1 MAFRRGRPTDRM
13 TDRALV
19 VGGTRFI
26 GRHTV
31 SELLGAGYE
40 VTILNRGTHPNPFDA
55 DDRVAHV
62 EGDRTNDPDLRRAA
76 LKVTPDI
83 VIDCVAY
90 RPRDVHTAVDVF
102 ADVDA
107 YVYVSS
113 GSAYGAERVP
123 KREGETPLHPCSVEA
138 ATDDTDAS
146 YGPRKAE
153 GDRAVFAAADRGVNA
168 MSVRP
173 TVVYGP
179 HDYTG
184 RFDYWIDRVDTH
196 DRVVVPGEGASLWQ
210 LAYVGDVARALRI
223 VAERGSPGEAYNVGD
238 GHAPILREWVES
250 VAEACDT
257 DVDPVFASERELGAV
272 GLSADAFPLYR
283 DYPHLL
289 DTTKLR
295 GLGWESTPRDRAL
308 AETVAEHRASERTGR
323 ENGPD
328 RDAEERL
335 VDVLDTVE

>member
-1 MAFRRGRPTDRM
+1 M
-13 TDRALV
+13 TDHALV
-19 VGGTRFI
+19 IGGTRFI

-31 SELLGAGYE
+31 SELLSAGYE
-40 VTILNRGTHPNPFDA
+40 VTIFNRGTHADPFEDEG
-55 DDRVAHV
+55 RVAHI
-62 EGDRTNDPDLRRAA
+62 EGDRTNDSDLRRAGLDIA
-76 LKVTPDI
+76 PDV

-90 RPRDVHTAVDVF
+90 KPRDVHTAVDVF

-113 GSAYGAERVP
+113 GSAYEADRVP
-123 KREGETPLHPCSVEA
+123 KREGETPLHSCSVEE

-153 GDRAVFAAADRGVNA
+153 GDRAVFSAADRGVNA

-179 HDYTG
+179 HDYTE

-196 DRVVVPGEGASLWQ
+196 DRVVVPGEGSSLWQ

-223 VAERGSPGEAYNVGD
+223 VAERGTPGEAYNVGD
-238 GHAPILREWVES
+238 DHAPILREWVELL
-250 VAEACDT
+250 AEACET
-257 DVDPVFASERELGAV
+257 DVTHVFASERELGAV
-272 GLSADAFPLYR
+272 GLSADEFPLYR

-295 GLGWESTPRDRAL
+295 ELGWESTPHDRAL
-308 AETVAEHRASERTGR
+308 AETVAEHRDSERTGR
-323 ENGPD
+323 GNGPD

-335 VDVLDTVE
+335 VDVLGTVE

>member
-1 MAFRRGRPTDRM
+1 M

-19 VGGTRFI
+19 IGGTRFI

-31 SELLGAGYE
+31 LELLSGGYE
-40 VTILNRGTHPNPFDA
+40 VTIFNRGTHANPFGSE
-55 DDRVAHV
+55 DRVTHV
-62 EGDRTNDPDLRRAA
+62 EGDRTNDSDLRRAG
-76 LKVTPDI
+76 LKTAPDV

-90 RPRDVHTAVDVF
+90 KPRDVHTAVDVF

-113 GSAYGAERVP
+113 GSAYGADRVP
-123 KREGETPLHPCSVEA
+123 KREDETPLRPCSVAE

-179 HDYTG
+179 HDYTE
-184 RFDYWIDRVDTH
+184 RLDYWIDRVDTH
-196 DRVVVPGEGASLWQ
+196 ERIVVPAEGSSLWQ

-223 VAERGSPGEAYNVGD
+223 VAERGTPGEAYNVGD
-238 GHAPILREWVES
+238 GHAPILREWIEL

-257 DVDPVFASERELGAV
+257 DVEPVFAGERELGTV
-272 GLSADAFPLYR
+272 GLSADGFPLYR

-295 GLGWESTPRDRAL
+295 GLGWESTPHGRAL
-308 AETVAEHRASERTGR
+308 AETVAEHRDSERTGR
-323 ENGPD
+323 GNGPD

-335 VDVLDTVE
+335 IDVLGTVE